1 MKWFWDGGRPQVI
14 RLGPFPRS
22 LLIALDW
29 ASYNFSS
36 AEILDLGYLLSPMLC
51 AIFYDMVAM
60 NAWRFGMVSIHNY
73 FKRLSWKA
81 LGFRVV
87 YRV

>member
-1 MKWFWDGGRPQVI
+1 MNWFRDGGRLQLL
-14 RLGPFPRS
+14 RLGPFARAQ
-22 LLIALDW
+22 LIALDW

-36 AEILDLGYLLSPMLC
+36 AEILDLGQLLSPMLC

-60 NAWRFGMVSIHNY
+60 NAWRVGMVSIHNY

-81 LGFRVV
+81 LGYRVV